1 MRLGARNKSCRGVSC
16 AEEHFSGEWRI
27 LVDKP
32 CGHFRLSNRREVI
45 TMAKKAK
52 KKATKKKA
60 TKKKK

>member
-1 MRLGARNKSCRGVSC
+1 VDC